1 MSYEEQRLNGA
12 LQENI
17 LTLLCFND
25 SVCKQIRAA
34 VTPQLFESSVFREIA
49 GHACD
54 FIDQFGEA
62 IKDHLPDQLEGILK
76 GEDRRKASSYEK
88 LLTNLFD
95 ARSSVN
101 ADYAMRE
108 LHKFVRLQNLK
119 NAFVLAAKDLD
130 DGRIDEVEV
139 RLQQALAHQVVAF
152 DAGLNLSDEKQMSL
166 VLHELEEPGVLT
178 GIHELDKN
186 GIIPRRKEQ
195 MVFVAP
201 RGRGKSWFC
210 THIAKMAL
218 LQRWSVLVVTL
229 EMSEKRYAS
238 RFIQSFFSISKREAK
253 TRVAELVKDRRGNLQ
268 DILYEEIE
276 RQTLQDPGIDKII
289 HTRIKREFRR
299 RQPLVIK
306 QFPTQQLTP
315 EMLEAYLDGLQRFHN
330 VVPDLIIIDYPHL
343 MKHDAKNKRVEL
355 GIINEKLRGIAVARN
370 AANVIVAQGNRES
383 ESAKTVR
390 GDMLA
395 EDISALATADVTLT
409 YSQTEME
416 KKLGLARIFVEKA
429 RNDVDKYM
437 LLITQAYGIGQFAL
451 DSAPLSDDYWKMLS
465 GQERDEDEDDEEDEP
480 QPRTPPNRSRERQ
493 AGRGRGRKH
502 ASE

>member
-1 MSYEEQRLNGA
+1 MASDDQRLNGA

-76 GEDRRKASSYEK
+76 GDDRRKASSYEK
-88 LLTNLFD
+88 LLNNLFA
-95 ARSSVN
+95 ARDSVN
-101 ADYAMRE
+101 ADYAMTE

-130 DGRIDEVEV
+130 DGRIDEVEI
-139 RLQQALAHQVVAF
+139 RLQKALAHQVVAF
-152 DAGLNLSDEKQMSL
+152 DAGLNLSDEQQMAG
-166 VLHELEEPGVLT
+166 VLHELEEPGFNT

-186 GIIPRRKEQ
+186 GVIPRRKEQ

-210 THIAKMAL
+210 THLAKMAL
-218 LQRWSVLVVTL
+218 LQRWTVVIVTL
-229 EMSEKRYAS
+229 EMGEKRYAS
-238 RFIQSFFSISKREAK
+238 RMLQSFFSISKRDAR
-253 TRVAELVKDRRGNLQ
+253 TRVAELRKDRKGNLQ
-268 DILYEEIE
+268 DIVYEEIE
-276 RQTLQDPGIDKII
+276 RQTLQDPDI
-289 HTRIKREFRR
+289 HKTLHQRIKREFRR

-315 EMLEAYLDGLQRFHN
+315 EALEAYLDGLQRFHN
-330 VVPDLIIIDYPHL
+330 ITPDLLIIDYPHL

-370 AANVIVAQGNRES
+370 LANVIVAQGNRES
-383 ESAKTVR
+383 EGAKTVR

-409 YSQTEME
+409 YSQTPME

-437 LLITQAYGIGQFAL
+437 LLLTQAYGIGQFAL
-451 DSAPLSDDYWKMLS
+451 DSAPLDDDYWGMLE
-465 GQERDEDEDDEEDEP
+465 GREAEDED
-480 QPRTPPNRSRERQ
+480 R
-493 AGRGRGRKH
+493 
-502 ASE
+502 